1 MLQGF
6 GQMIQKMIA
15 EAVAADLARKL
26 FGSLVTGGSGS
37 GLAGNLLSGFGSLLG
52 LANGGIVGSGG
63 MMPLQKYASGGI
75 ANSPQLAVFGEGSMN
90 EAFVPLPDGRA
101 IPVKMKGG
109 SGNTIIVNVSGTH
122 APDVRRAAG
131 QGAREA
137 LSLMNGAGRYA

>member
-1 MLQGF
+1 
-6 GQMIQKMIA
+6 
-15 EAVAADLARKL
+15 
-26 FGSLVTGGSGS
+26 
-37 GLAGNLLSGFGSLLG
+37 
-52 LANGGIVGSGG
+52 
-63 MMPLQKYASGGI
+63 
-75 ANSPQLAVFGEGSMN
+75 MN

-101 IPVKMKGG
+101 IPVRMKGG